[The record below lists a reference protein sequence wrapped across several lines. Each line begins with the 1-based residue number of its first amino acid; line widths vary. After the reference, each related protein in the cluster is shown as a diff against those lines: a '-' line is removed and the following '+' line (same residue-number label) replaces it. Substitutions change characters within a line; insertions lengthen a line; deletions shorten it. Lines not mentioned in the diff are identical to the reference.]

1 VPPQKSRRRDSLPPV
16 TVARFEQVTLLIQRL
31 ATEKTSV
38 FLAAMRDYQDQHRDA
53 TSRPLTHMEAASV
66 AGTLAH
72 QIGRDDVAAI
82 AGEVQQSGLRAHES
96 LEPRELLLAA
106 GIRTAPAFLD
116 VALQVC
122 ALIEMSA
129 DTFEHMCET
138 GLLDDAVGDGAAT
151 LRNLPM
157 SEARDRATAALEH
170 FSRESTGQSLGEA
183 VRLLTGTVGQALKQA
198 LDQSIASASSSSTRL
213 VEPTGGLDEPSS
225 TT

>member
-82 AGEVQQSGLRAHES
+82 AGEVQQSGLR
-96 LEPRELLLAA
+96 
-106 GIRTAPAFLD
+106 
-116 VALQVC
+116 
-122 ALIEMSA
+122 
-129 DTFEHMCET
+129 
-138 GLLDDAVGDGAAT
+138 
-151 LRNLPM
+151 NLPM
-157 SEARDRATAALEH
+157 SEARDLATAALEH